1 MKKIIFLISILSF
14 STAFCQVT
22 GKITDSET
30 KKPVSY
36 SHIWIKNTKI
46 GVTSDTLGIF
56 NFERI
61 KIGDSL
67 KISCLGYEDYN
78 FIALKYNEISLK
90 PINVKLDEILLS
102 PIKNK
107 KVKKI
112 ISYKKKKDVKD
123 FYVNG
128 HYSIARYF
136 KYENSYKSNPYIK
149 NIKTI
154 VWNAKRSKVKF
165 KIYLIKADENGRP
178 TNVLLTNP
186 QMFNVKV
193 GIKEVKWDLKNKNV
207 PFPKEGFYVVIERL
221 NLKENKYS
229 NEYQKNILQP
239 SIGMESIENSKNT
252 LLRFSSDWIKP
263 DNLTKHIQGSNNIAV
278 NIELTD

>member
-1 MKKIIFLISILSF
+1 MKKIITFISIFSF
-14 STAFCQVT
+14 STALCQVT

-46 GVTSDTLGIF
+46 GTTCDTLGIF
-56 NFERI
+56 NFERA

-67 KISCLGYEDYN
+67 KISCLGYEEFN
-78 FIALKYNEISLK
+78 FIALKHNEISLK
-90 PINVKLDEILLS
+90 PISMKLDEITIS
-102 PIKNK
+102 TIKNK

-123 FYVNG
+123 FYHNG

-149 NIKTI
+149 NIKTV
-154 VWNAKRSKVKF
+154 VWNSKRSKVKF
-165 KIYLIKADENGRP
+165 KMYLIKADENGKP
-178 TNVLLTNP
+178 INVLLTNP
-186 QMFNVKV
+186 QTFNVKV
-193 GIKEVKWDLKNKNV
+193 GIREVKWNLKNKNV
-207 PFPKEGFYVVIERL
+207 PFPKEGFYVVIDRL

-229 NEYQKNILQP
+229 NEYEKNILQP
-239 SIGMESIENSKNT
+239 AIGMESIANSKNT

-263 DNLTKHIQGSNNIAV
+263 DYLTKHIKNSNNIAI